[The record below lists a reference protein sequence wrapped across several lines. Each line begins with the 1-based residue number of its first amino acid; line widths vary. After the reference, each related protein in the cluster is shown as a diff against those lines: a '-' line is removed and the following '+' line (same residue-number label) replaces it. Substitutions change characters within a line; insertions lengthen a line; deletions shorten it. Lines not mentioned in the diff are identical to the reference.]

1 MSTSYRLVVALGLAG
16 ASLAACAAPAARAA
30 PAPAADSARG
40 ESPPAPLIRPPAPPP
55 ITEPKLSPDDTAMAR
70 VRAKAREAY
79 GRGRLLEQQ
88 QAYSG
93 AIISYMNAAR
103 MDPTL
108 KGPSLRIGF
117 LYASRQQ
124 WDPAARAFREE
135 LRRDPGSR
143 VAAREYAM
151 TLAELG
157 DTTRAIRMLED
168 LTRSGP
174 SDAAAWRALGFAY
187 TRAGRYEAAEK
198 ALRGAVGLRPKYALA
213 WRDLGVVLAAR
224 DKTTDARDAYRRAL
238 AADSTDETTLVNLA
252 NLESRLGNH
261 DRALAL
267 YRDAER
273 RDTTQVLAYRGQIA
287 ELVALGREADA
298 GAVWRRWLARFPDD
312 QEVRESAARHF
323 VRVGRPD
330 VALAIAREGVRLR
343 PSAGQSWWLVGEV
356 QQLAGD
362 DLGALSAYRE
372 AGARFREPAD
382 LARNEAS
389 IAELRA
395 GAPDSLRARF
405 RADSMTHAAR
415 DTTRRAGR

>member
-1 MSTSYRLVVALGLAG
+1 
-16 ASLAACAAPAARAA
+16 
-30 PAPAADSARG
+30 
-40 ESPPAPLIRPPAPPP
+40 
-55 ITEPKLSPDDTAMAR
+55 
-70 VRAKAREAY
+70 
-79 GRGRLLEQQ
+79 
-88 QAYSG
+88 
-93 AIISYMNAAR
+93 MNAAR

-108 KGPSLRIGF
+108 KGPSLRIGI

-143 VAAREYAM
+143 VAGREYAI

-224 DKTTDARDAYRRAL
+224 DKATEARDAYRRAV
-238 AADSTDETTLVNLA
+238 AADSTDETALVNLA

-261 DRALAL
+261 ERALRL

-273 RDTTQVLAYRGQIA
+273 RDTTQVLAYRGQVA

-298 GAVWRRWLARFPDD
+298 GAVWRRWLARFPNDH
-312 QEVRESAARHF
+312 EVRESAARHF
-323 VRVGRPD
+323 VRMGRSD
-330 VALAIAREGVRLR
+330 VALAIAREGVRLH
-343 PSAGQSWWLVGEV
+343 PSAGQCWWLVGEV
-356 QQLAGD
+356 HALAGD
-362 DLGALSAYRE
+362 DLDALGAYRE
-372 AGARFREPAD
+372 AGERFLDPAD

-395 GAPDSLRARF
+395 GAADSLRARF
-405 RADSMTHAAR
+405 RADSAAHAAR
-415 DTTRRAGR
+415 DTTRRAER